1 MVAEQD
7 DNLGMLSSTM
17 TRLGQMGLAIKDEL
31 IAQGSA
37 LDELTDEVD
46 STSSKMKQAQQV
58 MTKLLKSKVPLT
70 LTLNLT
76 PTLALALTPTLAVS
90 LTLTLAPTPTS
101 NPSPNQARLVKPAG
115 WQEVWTSKGTG

>member
-31 IAQGSA
+31 IAQGRA

-70 LTLNLT
+70 LTLTLT
-76 PTLALALTPTLAVS
+76 LTLALTPTL
-90 LTLTLAPTPTS
+90 TL
-101 NPSPNQARLVKPAG
+101 SP
-115 WQEVWTSKGTG
+115 